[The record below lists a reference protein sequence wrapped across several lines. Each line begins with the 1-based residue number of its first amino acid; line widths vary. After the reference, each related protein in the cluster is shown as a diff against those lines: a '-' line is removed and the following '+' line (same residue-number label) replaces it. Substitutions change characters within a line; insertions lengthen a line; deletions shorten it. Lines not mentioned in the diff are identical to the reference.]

1 MAVALNAA
9 VSRRLV
15 AAVRADERQN
25 HVGLTGTPF
34 KSHTSAACLA
44 ARRTHDESEMP
55 TESLLTREKEL
66 HEDLGLAS

>member
-1 MAVALNAA
+1 MNVAR
-9 VSRRLV
+9 V
-15 AAVRADERQN
+15 
-25 HVGLTGTPF
+25 
-34 KSHTSAACLA
+34 A